1 MKEKKVKLPVT
12 CGGVRPVET
21 DAEEKKRPGR
31 KTGEKTAARDCEGEN
46 IFPIE
51 LHEKDVRERKD

>member
-1 MKEKKVKLPVT
+1 M
-12 CGGVRPVET
+12 RPVDT

-31 KTGEKTAARDCEGEN
+31 KTGEKTAARDCGGEN